1 MVNSME
7 TQQPD
12 STPSVKPEDD
22 FSLGAEKTGNLS
34 KISPTNTSNSQSQ
47 WQQTLQQV
55 VSILDQLP
63 TYLGSFIDNNKQAIL
78 SIVFI
83 LSALITVKILVA
95 VLDAVNGVPLLA
107 PIFEIIGI
115 FYAIWFTIR
124 YLLKSE
130 SRKELS
136 LKVSAF
142 KQQLLG

>member
-12 STPSVKPEDD
+12 STDSITPEDTL
-22 FSLGAEKTGNLS
+22 SLVGEKTGNLS
-34 KISPTNTSNSQSQ
+34 TFSPNNIPNSQ
-47 WQQTLQQV
+47 WQQTFKRV
-55 VSILDQLP
+55 VDILDQLP

-78 SIVFI
+78 SVVFI

-124 YLLKSE
+124 YLIKSE
-130 SRKELS
+130 NRKELS
-136 LKVSAF
+136 LKVSTF

>member
-1 MVNSME
+1 ME

-12 STPSVKPEDD
+12 STPSVQPEDA

-34 KISPTNTSNSQSQ
+34 KFSPTNTSNSQSQ
-47 WQQTLQQV
+47 WQQTLKQV